1 MGLLHNMIQ
10 SYIGELLN
18 NMEDYFMNNAD
29 WIRGIRVKHDNDGDG
44 IKRDIKDAIDIM
56 EKENKVSKEYYKLVQ
71 ELCNDKSNGNLVQIT
86 IPNDNKMKFGEA
98 MYRASQL
105 KEMLDMADM
114 AVNIGNVD
122 GKPNKMRRW
131 YDEEN
136 IRRVVDDWLSKN
148 PGVSII
154 YPNNDNNDNKTMAT
168 EEDNNMLNDYER
180 EFLEEKLDTLNRIKS
195 EYDKYEWLLNPDPDH
210 DNDAKS
216 QIAITRLGN
225 GFRIFLEHYEL
236 LNGIG
241 DDAKR
246 EIIESAYDI
255 IKRHRDETCKKLK
268 TFLYKTDENN
278 NKEEE

>member
-1 MGLLHNMIQ
+1 MK
-10 SYIGELLN
+10 
-18 NMEDYFMNNAD
+18 NAD
-29 WIRGIRVKHDNDGDG
+29 WIHGIHIDG
-44 IKRDIKDAIDIM
+44 IKNIDNIKQDIKDAIEIM

-105 KEMLDMADM
+105 KEMLDMADV

-122 GKPNKMRRW
+122 GKPNKMRHW

-154 YPNNDNNDNKTMAT
+154 YPNNDNNENETMVT

-180 EFLEEKLDTLNRIKS
+180 EFLEEKLDNLNRIKS
-195 EYDKYEWLLNPDPDH
+195 EYDKYEWLLNPDPDR

-216 QIAITRLGN
+216 QITITRLGN

-255 IKRHRDETCKKLK
+255 IKHHRDETCKKLK
-268 TFLYKTDENN
+268 TFLYKTEENN